1 MILKSFNLKKYLIK
15 SNTNIFLLYGENTGL
30 IDQTIKDIFF
40 PIFPKSVS
48 NYDESEIL
56 RDIENF
62 KSALFNKSFFE
73 DEKLIIINRGTDKI
87 LSIIEELIEK
97 KTQDI
102 KVIIKSNFLEK
113 KSRLRKF
120 FEKDENTVIVAYYED
135 SYQTLYQLVQNFFK
149 EKKLSIS
156 SENINLIID
165 RSKTNRNNIRTELE
179 KILIFSKNK
188 TTVQTKDLV
197 KLINLSE
204 NHDISE
210 LVDQCLS
217 KNKKK
222 TINILNENNLNTDEN
237 ILILRSF
244 LNKLKR
250 LKKLKIN
257 LEENKNIEQV
267 LSSFRPQIFWKDKD
281 VIKQQLN
288 NTSLVEIDYLIKKI
302 NKLELEIKKNFLL
315 SNQIMT
321 NFILENLDRTNSA
334 I

>member
-30 IDQTIKDIFF
+30 IDQTIKDIFL

-62 KSALFNKSFFE
+62 KSVLFNKSFFE

-135 SYQTLYQLVQNFFK
+135 SYETLNQLVQNFFK

-165 RSKTNRNNIRTELE
+165 RSKTNRNNIKTELE

-250 LKKLKIN
+250 LKKLRIN

-288 NTSLVEIDYLIKKI
+288 NMSLVEIDYLIKKI
-302 NKLELEIKKNFLL
+302 NKLELEIKRNFLL

>member
-30 IDQTIKDIFF
+30 IDQTIKDIFL

-62 KSALFNKSFFE
+62 KSVLFNKSFFE
-73 DEKLIIINRGTDKI
+73 DEKLIIINRGTEKI

-257 LEENKNIEQV
+257 LEKNKNIEQV

-288 NTSLVEIDYLIKKI
+288 NMSLVEINYLIKKI

-321 NFILENLDRTNSA
+321 NFILENLDRTNSV

>member
-30 IDQTIKDIFF
+30 IDQTIKDVFL

-62 KSALFNKSFFE
+62 KSVLFNKSFFE

-250 LKKLKIN
+250 LKKLRIN

-288 NTSLVEIDYLIKKI
+288 NMSLVEIDYLIKKI
-302 NKLELEIKKNFLL
+302 NKLELEIKRNFLS
-315 SNQIMT
+315 SNRIMT
-321 NFILENLDRTNSA
+321 NFILENLDRTNSV

>member
-30 IDQTIKDIFF
+30 IDQTIKDIFL

-179 KILIFSKNK
+179 KILIFSRNK

-237 ILILRSF
+237 ILIIRSF

-250 LKKLKIN
+250 LKKLRIN

-288 NTSLVEIDYLIKKI
+288 NMSLVEINYLIKKI

>member
-30 IDQTIKDIFF
+30 IDQTIKDIFL

-165 RSKTNRNNIRTELE
+165 RSKTNRNNIRTELG

-288 NTSLVEIDYLIKKI
+288 NMSLVEINYLIKKI
-302 NKLELEIKKNFLL
+302 NKLELEIKRNFLL

>member
-1 MILKSFNLKKYLIK
+1 MILKSFSLKKYLIK

-30 IDQTIKDIFF
+30 IDQTIKDIFL

-62 KSALFNKSFFE
+62 KSVLFNKSFFE

-135 SYQTLYQLVQNFFK
+135 SYETLYQLVQNFFK

-165 RSKTNRNNIRTELE
+165 RSKTNRNNIKTELE

-204 NHDISE
+204 NHNISE

-257 LEENKNIEQV
+257 LEENKNIEQI

-288 NTSLVEIDYLIKKI
+288 NMSLVEINYLIKKI

>member
-30 IDQTIKDIFF
+30 IDQTIKDIFL
-40 PIFPKSVS
+40 PVFPKSVS

-62 KSALFNKSFFE
+62 KSTLFNKSFFE

-135 SYQTLYQLVQNFFK
+135 SHQTLYQLVQNFFK

-250 LKKLKIN
+250 LKKLRIN

-288 NTSLVEIDYLIKKI
+288 NMSLVEINYLIKKI

>member
-30 IDQTIKDIFF
+30 IDQTIKDIFL

-62 KSALFNKSFFE
+62 KSVLFNKSFFE

-87 LSIIEELIEK
+87 LSVIEELIEK

-188 TTVQTKDLV
+188 NTVQTKDLV
-197 KLINLSE
+197 KLINLSK

-210 LVDQCLS
+210 LVEQCLS

-250 LKKLKIN
+250 LKKLRIN

-288 NTSLVEIDYLIKKI
+288 NMSLVEINYLIKKI

>member
-30 IDQTIKDIFF
+30 IDQTIKDIFL

-250 LKKLKIN
+250 LKKLRIN

-302 NKLELEIKKNFLL
+302 NKLELEIKRNFLL

-321 NFILENLDRTNSA
+321 NFILENLDRANSV

>member
-30 IDQTIKDIFF
+30 IDQTIKDVFL

-62 KSALFNKSFFE
+62 KSVLFNKSFFE

-250 LKKLKIN
+250 LKKLRIN

-288 NTSLVEIDYLIKKI
+288 NMSLVEIDYLIKKI
-302 NKLELEIKKNFLL
+302 NKLELEIKRNFLL

>member
-30 IDQTIKDIFF
+30 IDQTIKDIFL

-62 KSALFNKSFFE
+62 KSTLFNKSFFE

-250 LKKLKIN
+250 LKKLRIN

-288 NTSLVEIDYLIKKI
+288 NMSLVEIDYLIKKI

>member
-30 IDQTIKDIFF
+30 IDQTIKDIFL

-62 KSALFNKSFFE
+62 KSVLFNKSFFE

-250 LKKLKIN
+250 LKKLRIN

-288 NTSLVEIDYLIKKI
+288 NMSLVEIDYLIKKI
-302 NKLELEIKKNFLL
+302 NKLELEIKRNFLL

-321 NFILENLDRTNSA
+321 NFILENLDRTNSVT
-334 I
+334 

>member
-30 IDQTIKDIFF
+30 IDQTIKDVFL

-62 KSALFNKSFFE
+62 KSVLFNKSFFE
-73 DEKLIIINRGTDKI
+73 DEKLIIINRGTEKI

-250 LKKLKIN
+250 LKKLRIN

-288 NTSLVEIDYLIKKI
+288 NMSLVEINYLIKKI

>member
-30 IDQTIKDIFF
+30 IDQTIKDIFL

-62 KSALFNKSFFE
+62 KSVLFNKSFFE

-149 EKKLSIS
+149 ENKLSIS

-250 LKKLKIN
+250 LKKLRIN

-288 NTSLVEIDYLIKKI
+288 NMSLVEIDYLIKKI

>member
-30 IDQTIKDIFF
+30 IDQTIKDIFL

-56 RDIENF
+56 RDVENF

-288 NTSLVEIDYLIKKI
+288 NMSLVEINYLIKKI

>member
-30 IDQTIKDIFF
+30 IDQTIKDIFL

-62 KSALFNKSFFE
+62 KSVLFNKSFFE

-165 RSKTNRNNIRTELE
+165 RSQTNRNNIRTELE

-222 TINILNENNLNTDEN
+222 TINILNENNLNSDEN

-257 LEENKNIEQV
+257 LEENKNIEKV
-267 LSSFRPQIFWKDKD
+267 LSSFRPQIFWKDKG

-288 NTSLVEIDYLIKKI
+288 NMSLVEIDYLIKKI
-302 NKLELEIKKNFLL
+302 NKLELEIKRNFLL

>member
-30 IDQTIKDIFF
+30 IDQTIKDIFL

-179 KILIFSKNK
+179 KILIFSRNK

-288 NTSLVEIDYLIKKI
+288 NMSLVEIDYLIKKI
-302 NKLELEIKKNFLL
+302 NKLELEIKRNFLL

>member
-30 IDQTIKDIFF
+30 IDQTIKDIFL

-56 RDIENF
+56 RDVENF

-165 RSKTNRNNIRTELE
+165 RSQTNRNNIRTELE

-257 LEENKNIEQV
+257 LKENKNIEQV
-267 LSSFRPQIFWKDKD
+267 LSSFKPQIFWKDKD

-288 NTSLVEIDYLIKKI
+288 NMSLVEIDYLIKKI
-302 NKLELEIKKNFLL
+302 NKLELEIKRNFLL

>member
-30 IDQTIKDIFF
+30 IDQTIKDIFL

-56 RDIENF
+56 RDVENF
-62 KSALFNKSFFE
+62 KSVLFNKSFFE

-222 TINILNENNLNTDEN
+222 NINILNENNLNTDEN

-250 LKKLKIN
+250 LKKLRIN

-288 NTSLVEIDYLIKKI
+288 NMSLVEIDYLIKKI
-302 NKLELEIKKNFLL
+302 NKLELEIKRNFLL

-321 NFILENLDRTNSA
+321 NFILENLDRTNSV

>member
-30 IDQTIKDIFF
+30 IDQTIKDVFL

-250 LKKLKIN
+250 LKKLRIN

>member
-30 IDQTIKDIFF
+30 IDQTIKDIFL

-62 KSALFNKSFFE
+62 KSVLFNKSFFE

-204 NHDISE
+204 NHNISE

-222 TINILNENNLNTDEN
+222 TINILNENNLNSDEN

-257 LEENKNIEQV
+257 LKENKNIEQV
-267 LSSFRPQIFWKDKD
+267 LSSFKPQIFWKDKD

-288 NTSLVEIDYLIKKI
+288 NMSLVEIDYLIKKI
-302 NKLELEIKKNFLL
+302 NKLELEIKRNFLL